1 MNTKITYLIIRLGV
15 GASMFGHGLV
25 RLPKLHAF
33 SEWMLKSFEKAMLP
47 EMMVLPFS
55 YVLPIAEFAFG
66 IFLILG
72 FLTRISAIAASVL
85 MILLIFGTTL
95 IENWGAL
102 TPQFLHLGFFA
113 YLIQHI
119 DKNRFSIDY
128 SLKK

>member
-1 MNTKITYLIIRLGV
+1 MNTKISYLIIRTAVGV
-15 GASMFGHGLV
+15 SMFGHGLV

-47 EMMVLPFS
+47 DIFVLPFS
-55 YVLPIAEFAFG
+55 YVLPIAEFVLG
-66 IFLILG
+66 ILLILG
-72 FLTRISAIAASVL
+72 FLTRISAIAASVV

-102 TPQFLHLGFFA
+102 TPQFIHLGFFA
-113 YLIQHI
+113 YLIQHM

-128 SLKK
+128 LLKK